1 MSVTSVVIGGTTIP
15 LADIDYSVAIYHGR
29 DRIDDSPDSSSCEML
44 IYVDGATAI
53 NFDVNETVVVQ
64 SYSTTRFT
72 GRITDITVEHGYN
85 LDGTP
90 ITGVSIIAMGNLRL
104 LAKYVNAGSFS
115 AQSVQARV
123 DAILTG
129 TGLTYTAEA
138 DPELDLIAYAPGPT
152 VVRDLLDEIC
162 EWTGATLYDTP
173 DGQIWF
179 ESYTR
184 RGYDYSTATWADM
197 GTTTW
202 GSALGKW
209 SEQYGATSVAPTP
222 VTLPSAAVVWS
233 PEWTMTASTIINDVT
248 IAYGTS
254 DPQATINQTDS
265 GSITAYGRNAIQ
277 LETNL
282 DQSSHANRRASQIL
296 TAQADSRYQIG
307 KVEVLLD
314 QLTAGQRTSVLG
326 LKAGSRVIVED
337 LPQPAPFEEFLG
349 VVEGWGELHTPD
361 RVSLTLALSDPRYSY
376 AVVSWG
382 EAPAA
387 ATWGGVPVSK
397 TWSDIIQP
405 TDLD

>member
-1 MSVTSVVIGGTTIP
+1 
-15 LADIDYSVAIYHGR
+15 
-29 DRIDDSPDSSSCEML
+29 
-44 IYVDGATAI
+44 
-53 NFDVNETVVVQ
+53 
-64 SYSTTRFT
+64 
-72 GRITDITVEHGYN
+72 
-85 LDGTP
+85 
-90 ITGVSIIAMGNLRL
+90 
-104 LAKYVNAGSFS
+104 
-115 AQSVQARV
+115 
-123 DAILTG
+123 
-129 TGLTYTAEA
+129 
-138 DPELDLIAYAPGPT
+138 
-152 VVRDLLDEIC
+152 
-162 EWTGATLYDTP
+162 
-173 DGQIWF
+173 
-179 ESYTR
+179 
-184 RGYDYSTATWADM
+184 
-197 GTTTW
+197 
-202 GSALGKW
+202 
-209 SEQYGATSVAPTP
+209 
-222 VTLPSAAVVWS
+222 
-233 PEWTMTASTIINDVT
+233 MTASTIINDVT